1 MNDWTMM
8 LPKRNLNCSHWG
20 PILLADDDADFR
32 MVIRDILSAEKP
44 CGELGEV
51 GNGFEVM
58 EFLRRRGPFESA
70 PAAALVYLDMNMPGL
85 SGLQVLQRIKL
96 DVGLRHIPVVILSGQ
111 DDPWAAHQAQCCG
124 SAGYLVKPREIG
136 SLRRVIRATTEYW
149 MASALASQRWAG

>member
-1 MNDWTMM
+1 M

-32 MVIRDILSAEKP
+32 MVIRDILSAEKA
-44 CGELGEV
+44 CGQIHEV
-51 GNGFEVM
+51 GDGLEAM
-58 EFLRRRGPFESA
+58 EFLCRRGRFQSA

-85 SGLQVLQRIKL
+85 SGQQVLQRVKL
-96 DVGLRHIPVVILSGQ
+96 DVRLRHIPVVILSGQ

-124 SAGYLVKPREIG
+124 SSGYLVKSHEIG

-149 MASALASQRWAG
+149 MDSSLRSQRWAG